1 MEQDSNSPCKKQLD
15 CLKKDQVC
23 SRNKQEGQEHLKDS
37 TKKNTSDNSK
47 ESQLENGIMNTEEF
61 TDAFGSLGNS
71 SSGPGGS
78 GSGGYYG
85 GAGYHGSSSSSN
97 QGAIAQLAYKNYNA
111 GVPCYSARMPTE
123 RHAIEYNMRHKNR
136 GLALI
141 FNHEHFEVPTLKSR
155 SGTNVDCEKLARV
168 LKQLNFEV
176 IVHQDCKLKDIMR
189 HIESAAS
196 QDHCDND
203 CILVAILS
211 HGELGYIYARDTQYK
226 LENIWSYFTAQH
238 CPSLAGKPKLFF
250 IQACQGDRLD
260 PGVTMKRM
268 QTETDGESSMSYKIP
283 VHADFLIA
291 YSTIPGFYSWRNTNR
306 GSWFMQSLCAELA
319 TNGKRLD
326 ILTLLTFVC
335 QRVAVDFESC
345 TPDTPDMHQQ
355 KQIPCITTMLTRILR
370 FAEKNPLAAVDRV

>member
-1 MEQDSNSPCKKQLD
+1 MEQGGASSPQSKEG
-15 CLKKDQVC
+15 C
-23 SRNKQEGQEHLKDS
+23 SRIKQTAPEKECPQNQFPDS
-37 TKKNTSDNSK
+37 PK
-47 ESQLENGIMNTEEF
+47 ETQMENGVMDSEEF

-71 SSGPGGS
+71 NSGAGGS
-78 GSGGYYG
+78 GGGGYYAG
-85 GAGYHGSSSSSN
+85 GGYHGLGSSSN
-97 QGAIAQLAYKNYNA
+97 QGAIAQLAYKNYTS

-136 GLALI
+136 GIALI

-155 SGTNVDCEKLARV
+155 MGTNVDCDKLARV

-176 IVHQDCKLKDIMR
+176 IVHQDCKLKDLMR
-189 HIESAAS
+189 HIEWAAS

-238 CPSLAGKPKLFF
+238 CPTLAGKPKLFF